1 MHRKLFS
8 IVREITG
15 SGKIRVVKDTALIII
30 GILTAGLGLKG
41 FIIPNNFIDG
51 GVTGISLLLSLTT
64 GIPFPLLIVLIN
76 IPFILMGYRQVSKI
90 FSLKTIFAISGLSLC
105 LVIIQFPIV
114 THDKLLTSVFGG
126 MCLGAGIGFAVR
138 GGCVIDG
145 TEVLAIFL
153 SKKINTK
160 IGDIILVINIV
171 IFSVAALILGI
182 ETAFYS
188 ILTYISASRTV
199 DFIIEG
205 LEEYTGVTIISD
217 SSDKICKVIIEK
229 LGRGVT
235 IYSGKKGFGK
245 RGSVDHEIE
254 IVFTVITRLEISR
267 LRNLI
272 EQIDGNAF
280 VFQHSINDTTGG
292 MVKKRPIP

>member
-1 MHRKLFS
+1 MRSKLS
-8 IVREITG
+8 RIIKEIKN
-15 SGKIRVVKDTALIII
+15 SNKVRVVKDTSLITI
-30 GILTAGLGLKG
+30 GILSAGLGLKG

-64 GIPFPLLIVLIN
+64 GIPLPLLIIIIN
-76 IPFILMGYRQVSKI
+76 APFIAMGFKQVSKI
-90 FSLKTIFAISGLSLC
+90 FSVKTIFSIAGLALC
-105 LVIIQFPIV
+105 LVVFPFPVV
-114 THDKLLTSVFGG
+114 TNDKLLTSVFGG
-126 MCLGAGIGFAVR
+126 MSLGAGIGFAVR

-153 SKKINTK
+153 SKKFNAK
-160 IGDIILVINIV
+160 VGDIILVINIA
-171 IFSVAALILGI
+171 IFSVAAVILGI
-182 ETAFYS
+182 EIAFYS
-188 ILTYISASRTV
+188 VLTYISATRTV

-217 SSDKICKVIIEK
+217 YSDDICNVIIEK

-267 LRNLI
+267 LRSLI
-272 EQIDGNAF
+272 DHIDRNAF
-280 VFQHSINDTTGG
+280 VFQHSINDIKGG